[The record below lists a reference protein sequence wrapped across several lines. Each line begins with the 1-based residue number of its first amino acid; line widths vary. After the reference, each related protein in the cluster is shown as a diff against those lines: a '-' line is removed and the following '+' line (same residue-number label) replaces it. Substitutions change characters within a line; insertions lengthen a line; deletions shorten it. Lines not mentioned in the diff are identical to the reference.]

1 MRTVYDLMCA
11 VADHLAGKV
20 VRVRLT
26 KPDGA
31 DGLAWCDDL
40 GRPTIDIRPDLPDDL
55 QLYVF
60 LHEISHIRHHNLI
73 PVSEKVMVTSPLPT
87 HKASYQIKEDQADRQ
102 AKTWLEY
109 GRRYRDHNL
118 PEFEGVLTAL
128 LTYYN

>member
-1 MRTVYDLMCA
+1 MKTVYDLMCA

-26 KPDGA
+26 RPDGA

-40 GRPTIDIRPDLPDDL
+40 GRPTIDISSDLSDDL
-55 QLYVF
+55 QLYVL
-60 LHEISHIRHHNLI
+60 LHEISHVRHHNFI
-73 PVSEKVMVTSPLPT
+73 PVTEKVMVITPLST

-102 AKTWLEY
+102 AKVWLDY
-109 GRRYRDHNL
+109 GKRHRDEDL
-118 PEFEGVLTAL
+118 PYFEGVLTAL